1 MGRNNYQND
10 EITFHNSVG
19 NDWWFH
25 AKKVPGSHVLVKSEG
40 RELPDKVF
48 EQAAA
53 LAAYYSKA
61 ADQDKAEVDYL
72 RRKDVKKPAG
82 AAPGFVV
89 YYTNYSMAVKP
100 AIDGLEEVKE
110 G

>member
-1 MGRNNYQND
+1 M
-10 EITFHNSVG
+10 
-19 NDWWFH
+19 
-25 AKKVPGSHVLVKSEG
+25 
-40 RELPDKVF
+40 
-48 EQAAA
+48 
-53 LAAYYSKA
+53 
-61 ADQDKAEVDYL
+61 DYL

-100 AIDGLEEVKE
+100 GIVELEEVKE